1 MSDTIFIGI
10 SSYRDPLLT
19 HTIKSALDHAKYPEN
34 LRFGIVEQEI
44 LEHRIK
50 PKDFFGAD
58 ITYISIDPAASRGAC
73 WARSIQMSLYNDEDW
88 ILQCDSHTI
97 FGDNW
102 DEYFVE
108 MSKILR
114 MGNKKCL
121 ISSYPRGFTFK
132 NGKSTPVIDDEK
144 VIGHVCI
151 KESCFEANG
160 PVVTVHPV
168 GVDSLIP
175 VRGFYIG
182 AGCIFAPGKF
192 VYDVPY
198 DPYLYF
204 NGEEISLAVRAFTH
218 GWDVYHAPAMPIYHL
233 FESGDGDSYR
243 KKHWSEDED
252 EDRKL
257 KWGELDVRAKTRLS
271 AMLLRGE
278 DVGRFG
284 LGNARTLEQF
294 AEFSGIDYKN
304 KIIHE
309 KARKGVWAKDF

>member
-1 MSDTIFIGI
+1 MEMSDTIFIGI
-10 SSYRDPLLT
+10 SSYRDPLLA
-19 HTIKSALDHAKYPEN
+19 HTIKSALDHAKYPER
-34 LRFGIVEQEI
+34 LRFGIVEQEAP
-44 LEHRIK
+44 EHRINSGS
-50 PKDFFGAD
+50 FFGAD
-58 ITYISIDPAASRGAC
+58 IAYIAIDPAASRGAC

-88 ILQCDSHTI
+88 MLQCDSHTI
-97 FGDNW
+97 FGDDW

-114 MGNKKCL
+114 MRNKKCL
-121 ISSYPRGFTFK
+121 ISGYPRGFIFE
-132 NGKSTPVIDDEK
+132 NGRSTPVIDDEK
-144 VIGHVCI
+144 VIGHVCT
-151 KESCFEANG
+151 KEASFEENG
-160 PVVTVHPV
+160 VVIPVHPV
-168 GVDSLIP
+168 GVDSLVP

-182 AGCIFAPGKF
+182 AGCIFSPGKF

-204 NGEEISLAVRAFTH
+204 NGEEHSLAVRAFTH

-233 FESGDGDSYR
+233 FEKGDGDSYR
-243 KKHWSEDED
+243 KKHWSEVEN

-257 KWGELDVRAKTRLS
+257 KWENLDMRSKTRLS

-278 DVGRFG
+278 DVGRMG
-284 LGNARTLEQF
+284 LGNVRTLEQF

-309 KARKGVWAKDF
+309 KARTGAW